1 VETLL
6 TEQNIGYR
14 LMEARKKLNLTQAE
28 LGARIC
34 LDQAVISRIEQGRHS
49 LRTDTLFRLL
59 SALGY
64 ELVLQ
69 PIPEKVESDPD
80 AW

>member
-1 VETLL
+1 MLNLL
-6 TEQNIGYR
+6 TEQNMGCK
-14 LMEARKKLNLTQAE
+14 LMEARKELNLTQAE

-34 LDQAVISRIEQGRHS
+34 LDQAMISRIEQGRHT
-49 LRTDTLFRLL
+49 LRVDTLFKLL

-69 PIPEKVESDPD
+69 PIPKKVETDPD